1 MNKRVLIKIALLA
14 VVLVLL
20 LNPGIF
26 PFAEGTINAV
36 KTEMSNHIGSVL
48 GAGTGLLSPSK
59 LIPAAAVIVLMWLA
73 CTIALTLVDLVK
85 THKARALTVTH
96 VVRSLI
102 KYACFI
108 IGTVWTLSI
117 LGVDLTAIFASL
129 GILTLV
135 VGFGAQ
141 SLIED
146 MVTGL
151 FIILEG
157 NYNIDDVIILDDF
170 RGTVKKIGIRTTT
183 IEDAGGNLKI
193 VNNSDIRNIQNRS
206 ILPSVAICDIG
217 ICYEDDIR
225 KVESAI
231 LPQLEGIYTRNPNL
245 FKAAPEYK
253 GVQDLADSSVV
264 LRFTAYCDE
273 ADIFVATRML
283 KREMKILFDD
293 NNISIPFPQLDV
305 HAK

>member
-14 VVLVLL
+14 IVLVLL

-59 LIPAAAVIVLMWLA
+59 LIPAAAVIVLMWLV

-108 IGTVWTLSI
+108 IGAVWTLSI

-135 VGFGAQ
+135 IGFGAQ

-305 HAK
+305 HTK

>member
-14 VVLVLL
+14 IVLVLL

-59 LIPAAAVIVLMWLA
+59 LIPACAVIVLMWLV

-108 IGTVWTLSI
+108 IGAVWTLSI

-305 HAK
+305 HTK

>member
-14 VVLVLL
+14 IVLVLL

-108 IGTVWTLSI
+108 IGAVWTLSI

-225 KVESAI
+225 KVEEAI
-231 LPQLEGIYTRNPNL
+231 LPKLEGIYARNPNL
-245 FKAAPEYK
+245 FKATPEYM
-253 GVQDLADSSVV
+253 GVQELADSSVV

-305 HAK
+305 HTK

>member
-14 VVLVLL
+14 IVLVLL

>member
-14 VVLVLL
+14 IVLVLL

-108 IGTVWTLSI
+108 IGAVWTLSI
-117 LGVDLTAIFASL
+117 LGVDLAAIFASL

-135 VGFGAQ
+135 IGFGAQ

-231 LPQLEGIYTRNPNL
+231 LPKLEGIYTRNPNL
-245 FKAAPEYK
+245 FKATPEYK
-253 GVQDLADSSVV
+253 GVQELADSSVV

>member
-14 VVLVLL
+14 IVLVLL

-108 IGTVWTLSI
+108 IGAVWTLSI

>member
-14 VVLVLL
+14 IVLVLL

-170 RGTVKKIGIRTTT
+170 LAMGCALNGLLEICEEAGVIVEGIGIA
-183 IEDAGGNLKI
+183 IEKGFQPGGNSL
-193 VNNSDIRNIQNRS
+193 RERGYQ
-206 ILPSVAICDIG
+206 
-217 ICYEDDIR
+217 
-225 KVESAI
+225 VESLAI
-231 LPQLEGIYTRNPNL
+231 VSGMNAETGEID
-245 FKAAPEYK
+245 FA
-253 GVQDLADSSVV
+253 
-264 LRFTAYCDE
+264 
-273 ADIFVATRML
+273 
-283 KREMKILFDD
+283 
-293 NNISIPFPQLDV
+293 
-305 HAK
+305 

>member
-14 VVLVLL
+14 IVLVLL

-59 LIPAAAVIVLMWLA
+59 LIPAAAVIVLMWLV

-108 IGTVWTLSI
+108 IGAVWTLSI

-231 LPQLEGIYTRNPNL
+231 LPKLEGIYTRNPNL

-305 HAK
+305 HTK

>member
-14 VVLVLL
+14 IVLVLL

-59 LIPAAAVIVLMWLA
+59 LIPAAAVIVLMWLV

-108 IGTVWTLSI
+108 IGAVWTLSI

-135 VGFGAQ
+135 IGFGAQ

-231 LPQLEGIYTRNPNL
+231 LPKLEGIYTRNPNL

>member
-59 LIPAAAVIVLMWLA
+59 LIPAAAVIVLMWLV

-108 IGTVWTLSI
+108 IGAVWTLSI

-231 LPQLEGIYTRNPNL
+231 LPQLEGIYARNPNL

>member
-14 VVLVLL
+14 IVLVLL

-59 LIPAAAVIVLMWLA
+59 LIPAAAVIVLMWLV

-108 IGTVWTLSI
+108 IGAVWTLSI

-305 HAK
+305 HTK

>member
-14 VVLVLL
+14 IVLVLL

-59 LIPAAAVIVLMWLA
+59 LIPAAAVIVLMWLV

-108 IGTVWTLSI
+108 IGAVWTLSI

-135 VGFGAQ
+135 IGFGAQ

-225 KVESAI
+225 KVEEAI
-231 LPQLEGIYTRNPNL
+231 LPKLEGIYVRNPNL

-305 HAK
+305 HTK

>member
-59 LIPAAAVIVLMWLA
+59 LIPAAAVIVLMWLV

-108 IGTVWTLSI
+108 IGIVWTLSI

-245 FKAAPEYK
+245 FKATPEYK
-253 GVQDLADSSVV
+253 GVQELADSSVV

>member
-14 VVLVLL
+14 IVLVLL

-108 IGTVWTLSI
+108 IGAVWTLSI

-135 VGFGAQ
+135 IGFGAQ

-217 ICYEDDIR
+217 ICYEADIR
-225 KVESAI
+225 KVEEAI
-231 LPQLEGIYTRNPNL
+231 LPKLEGIYTRNPNL

-305 HAK
+305 HTK

>member
-59 LIPAAAVIVLMWLA
+59 LIPAAAVIVLMWLV

-135 VGFGAQ
+135 IGFGAQ

>member
-14 VVLVLL
+14 IVLVLL

-108 IGTVWTLSI
+108 IGAVWTLSI

-135 VGFGAQ
+135 IGFGAQ

-231 LPQLEGIYTRNPNL
+231 LPKLEGIYARNPNL

>member
-14 VVLVLL
+14 IVLVLL

-108 IGTVWTLSI
+108 IGAVWTLSI

-170 RGTVKKIGIRTTT
+170 RGTVKKIGVRTTT

-217 ICYEDDIR
+217 VCYEDDIR
-225 KVESAI
+225 
-231 LPQLEGIYTRNPNL
+231 
-245 FKAAPEYK
+245 
-253 GVQDLADSSVV
+253 
-264 LRFTAYCDE
+264 
-273 ADIFVATRML
+273 
-283 KREMKILFDD
+283 
-293 NNISIPFPQLDV
+293 
-305 HAK
+305 

>member
-14 VVLVLL
+14 IVLVLL

-96 VVRSLI
+96 VVSSLI

-225 KVESAI
+225 KVENAI

>member
-14 VVLVLL
+14 IVLVLL

-59 LIPAAAVIVLMWLA
+59 LIPAAAVIVLMWLV

-108 IGTVWTLSI
+108 IGAVWTLSI

-135 VGFGAQ
+135 IGFGAQ

-217 ICYEDDIR
+217 ICYDDDIR

-305 HAK
+305 HTK

>member
-14 VVLVLL
+14 IVLVLL

-59 LIPAAAVIVLMWLA
+59 LIPAAAVIVLMWLV

>member
-59 LIPAAAVIVLMWLA
+59 LIPAAAVIVLMWLV

-108 IGTVWTLSI
+108 IGAVWTLSI

-135 VGFGAQ
+135 IGFGAQ

-231 LPQLEGIYTRNPNL
+231 LPKLEGIYTRNPNL

>member
-14 VVLVLL
+14 IVLVLL

-108 IGTVWTLSI
+108 IGAVWTLSI

-225 KVESAI
+225 KVEEAI
-231 LPQLEGIYTRNPNL
+231 LPKFEGIYARNPNL

>member
-14 VVLVLL
+14 IVLVLL

-59 LIPAAAVIVLMWLA
+59 LIPAAAVIVLMWLV

-108 IGTVWTLSI
+108 IGAVWTLSI

-225 KVESAI
+225 KVEEAI
-231 LPQLEGIYTRNPNL
+231 LPKLEGIYARNPNL
-245 FKAAPEYK
+245 FKATPEYM
-253 GVQDLADSSVV
+253 GVQELADSSVV

>member
-108 IGTVWTLSI
+108 IGAVWTLSI

>member
-14 VVLVLL
+14 IVLVLL

-305 HAK
+305 HTK

>member
-14 VVLVLL
+14 IVLVLL

-59 LIPAAAVIVLMWLA
+59 LIPAAAVIVLMWLV

-225 KVESAI
+225 KVEEAI
-231 LPQLEGIYTRNPNL
+231 LPKLEGIYARNPNL

-293 NNISIPFPQLDV
+293 NNISIPFPQLDA
-305 HAK
+305 HTK

>member
-102 KYACFI
+102 KHACFI

-225 KVESAI
+225 KVEEAI
-231 LPQLEGIYTRNPNL
+231 LPKLEGIYTRNPNL

-305 HAK
+305 HTK

>member
-14 VVLVLL
+14 IVLVLL

-59 LIPAAAVIVLMWLA
+59 LIPAAAVIVLMWLV

-108 IGTVWTLSI
+108 IGAVWTLSI

-231 LPQLEGIYTRNPNL
+231 LPQLEGIYARNPNL

-305 HAK
+305 HTK

>member
-14 VVLVLL
+14 IVLVLL

-59 LIPAAAVIVLMWLA
+59 LIPAAAVIVLMWLV

-135 VGFGAQ
+135 IGFGAQ

>member
-59 LIPAAAVIVLMWLA
+59 LIPAAAVIVLMWLV

-108 IGTVWTLSI
+108 IGIVWTLSI

-135 VGFGAQ
+135 IGFGAQ

-305 HAK
+305 HTK

>member
-59 LIPAAAVIVLMWLA
+59 LIPAAAVIVLMWLV

-305 HAK
+305 HTK

>member
-14 VVLVLL
+14 IVLVLL

-59 LIPAAAVIVLMWLA
+59 LIPAAAVIVLMWLV

-305 HAK
+305 HTK

>member
-14 VVLVLL
+14 IVLVLL

-225 KVESAI
+225 KVENAI
-231 LPQLEGIYTRNPNL
+231 LPQLEGIYTSNPHL

-283 KREMKILFDD
+283 KREMKIIFDD

>member
-14 VVLVLL
+14 IVLVLL

-59 LIPAAAVIVLMWLA
+59 LIPAAAVIVLMWLV

-108 IGTVWTLSI
+108 IGIVWTLSI

-135 VGFGAQ
+135 IGFGAQ

-305 HAK
+305 HTK

>member
-59 LIPAAAVIVLMWLA
+59 LIPAAAVIVLMWLV

-108 IGTVWTLSI
+108 IGAVWTLSI

-225 KVESAI
+225 KVEEAI
-231 LPQLEGIYTRNPNL
+231 LPKLEGIYARNPNL
-245 FKAAPEYK
+245 FKATPEYM
-253 GVQDLADSSVV
+253 GVQELADSSVV

>member
-14 VVLVLL
+14 IVLVLL

-59 LIPAAAVIVLMWLA
+59 LIPAAAVIVLMWLV

-108 IGTVWTLSI
+108 IGAVWTLSI

-135 VGFGAQ
+135 IGFGAQ

>member
-14 VVLVLL
+14 IVLVLL

-59 LIPAAAVIVLMWLA
+59 LIPAAAVIVLMWLV

-108 IGTVWTLSI
+108 IGAVWTLSI

-135 VGFGAQ
+135 IGFGAQ

-225 KVESAI
+225 KVEEAI
-231 LPQLEGIYTRNPNL
+231 LPKLEGIYARNPNL

-305 HAK
+305 HTK

>member
-14 VVLVLL
+14 IVLVLL

-59 LIPAAAVIVLMWLA
+59 LIPAAAVIVLMWLV

-108 IGTVWTLSI
+108 IGAVWTLSI

-245 FKAAPEYK
+245 FKAAPEYM